1 MIEEKIVVTG
11 MGAVTPVGIGTD
23 TFWQQLIGG
32 ACGVD
37 KIQREGCEEL
47 AVQIAAQ
54 VKNFEPEQYIPKK
67 LIREMALFMQY
78 AYAASEEAIKD
89 SGIEENGKVKEPW
102 RTGVV
107 MATSMAGIKEIEDTH
122 IQMMNSKHKNVSP
135 RFVPKVLGNVG
146 AAQIAIS
153 KNIHGPSLTVSTA
166 CSSGGDAVMTG
177 AMLLKAGLADTIVVV
192 GGEAAICPVFVQ
204 GLTGARALSK
214 RNDEPLKASRP
225 FDADRDGFVMG
236 EGGGA
241 LILET
246 ESHAKARGAH
256 IYAELAGYANNTDGY
271 HVTAPHPDGVGAAD
285 CIEKALACAGIGPEQ
300 IDYINAHGTST
311 KAGDIAETRAI
322 KAVFKEH
329 AGRVAVSSTKGAT
342 GHLMGAGGIVE
353 AIVCIKALNDQ
364 VMPQTLNLDTPDPEC
379 DLDYVPKTA
388 RKKSLVYTM
397 SNAFGFGGQNSS
409 LIFKKYE

>member
-1 MIEEKIVVTG
+1 
-11 MGAVTPVGIGTD
+11 
-23 TFWQQLIGG
+23 
-32 ACGVD
+32 
-37 KIQREGCEEL
+37 
-47 AVQIAAQ
+47 
-54 VKNFEPEQYIPKK
+54 
-67 LIREMALFMQY
+67 
-78 AYAASEEAIKD
+78 
-89 SGIEENGKVKEPW
+89 
-102 RTGVV
+102 

-122 IQMMNSKHKNVSP
+122 IQMMSSKHKNVSP

-364 VMPQTLNLDTPDPEC
+364 VMPPTLNLDTPDPEC

>member
-364 VMPQTLNLDTPDPEC
+364 VMPPTLNLDTPDPEC

-397 SNAFGFGGQNSS
+397 SNAFGLGGQNSS

>member
-166 CSSGGDAVMTG
+166 CSSGGDSVMTG

-364 VMPQTLNLDTPDPEC
+364 VIPPTLNLDTPDPEC

>member
-256 IYAELAGYANNTDGY
+256 IYAELAGYANNTKSDRS
-271 HVTAPHPDGVGAAD
+271 HVV
-285 CIEKALACAGIGPEQ
+285 L
-300 IDYINAHGTST
+300 
-311 KAGDIAETRAI
+311 
-322 KAVFKEH
+322 
-329 AGRVAVSSTKGAT
+329 
-342 GHLMGAGGIVE
+342 
-353 AIVCIKALNDQ
+353 
-364 VMPQTLNLDTPDPEC
+364 
-379 DLDYVPKTA
+379 
-388 RKKSLVYTM
+388 
-397 SNAFGFGGQNSS
+397 
-409 LIFKKYE
+409 

>member
-364 VMPQTLNLDTPDPEC
+364 VMPPTLNLDTPDPEC

>member
-364 VMPQTLNLDTPDPEC
+364 VMPPTLNLDTPDPEC

-409 LIFKKYE
+409 LFFKKFE

>member
-364 VMPQTLNLDTPDPEC
+364 VMPPTLNLDTPDPEC

-409 LIFKKYE
+409 LIFKKYK

>member
-89 SGIEENGKVKEPW
+89 SGIEENGKVKDPW

-364 VMPQTLNLDTPDPEC
+364 VMPPTLNLDTPDPEC

>member
-102 RTGVV
+102 RTGVA

-364 VMPQTLNLDTPDPEC
+364 VMPPTLNLDTPDPEC

>member
-89 SGIEENGKVKEPW
+89 SGIEENGKVKESW

-364 VMPQTLNLDTPDPEC
+364 VMPPTLNLDTPDPEC